1 MRRRLLVVLGI
12 TVAAVALVA
21 SAAHPAKSAPAAKH
35 AQLVFG
41 YISPGPD
48 TWYQRDVDGFKFAAA
63 KYGVKVVV
71 LNSQYDQQKE
81 LANIQSLVNQ
91 GVDGISMFSFN
102 TTGAIKAAQQ
112 GLAAK
117 IPVVLTDDVG
127 HAIKSGA
134 KVAAAVDFDW
144 CGMGKSYANWM
155 AQNYPGQPYVLLAGN
170 FQAPPTQILDKCM
183 MDTAKRLG
191 KNSLAAL
198 KQTNYSPATAVTLAQ
213 NLVTSGTKFK
223 VIFVMDEDMAAAVAR
238 MLQGKGLLNNPYVVI
253 AQNGS
258 PVGIQMLKAGS
269 LKYTISS
276 SPGWEGTMAFLALRK
291 AVLGKAATTAN
302 ARLMLPVIPINRDN
316 VDDPMK
322 VIPWVPN
329 KVYWTLTQ
337 KYFPAYLK

>member
-1 MRRRLLVVLGI
+1 MRRRLLAILG
-12 TVAAVALVA
+12 VAAAAAIIAGAGSSAQSA
-21 SAAHPAKSAPAAKH
+21 SAAKH

-48 TWYQRDVDGFKFAAA
+48 TWYQRDVDGFKYAAA
-63 KYGVKVVV
+63 RYGVKVVV

-102 TTGAIKAAQQ
+102 TTGAIKAAQA
-112 GLAAK
+112 GLKAH

-127 HAIKSGA
+127 HAIASGA

-144 CGMGKSYANWM
+144 CGMGKSYAQWM
-155 AQNYPGQPYVLLAGN
+155 AKNYPGEPYVLLAGN
-170 FQAPPTQILDKCM
+170 FQAPPTQILDRCM
-183 MDTAKRLG
+183 INTAKQLG
-191 KNSLAAL
+191 KNKLAAL
-198 KQTNYSPATAVTLAQ
+198 KQTNYNPATAVTLAQ

-258 PVGIQMLKAGS
+258 PVGIEMLEAGT

-291 AVLGKAATTAN
+291 AVLGKASATAN
-302 ARLMLPVIPINRDN
+302 TRLVLPVMPITPQN
-316 VDDPMK
+316 VTDPTK
-322 VIPWVPN
+322 VVPWEPGP
-329 KVYWTLTQ
+329 VYWTLTK
-337 KYFPAYLK
+337 KYYPSYLK